1 MGEVAK
7 FKLITSKGVVLA
19 GDPVPDGL
27 LSEKE
32 LGAIREAGGLEGA
45 PAKKGKGKSGKGGS
59 GADAA
64 AIAAAEQ
71 KVLDAQAAV
80 TAAGTDTVVL
90 DKAKE
95 DLAEA
100 EAELIAL
107 KG

>member
-1 MGEVAK
+1 MAEVAK
-7 FKLITSKGVVLA
+7 FKLITSNGVVLA

-27 LSEKE
+27 CEKE
-32 LGAIREAGGLEGA
+32 LDAIREAGGLEGT
-45 PAKKGKGKSGKGGS
+45 PAKKGKGKGGRGGS
-59 GADAA
+59 GADTAA

-95 DLAEA
+95 DLVEA